1 MTDERPTDRAA
12 REAEREQTRIA
23 AGALLLPLFFAAL
36 FALCIIGVYHK
47 PHPKDIKVA
56 VVGPPAQT
64 APLRAGLARAGGSAF
79 AIRPAA
85 TVAGAT
91 HAVRQRDLDAA
102 LVPTA
107 DPRRPATAIVAG
119 AGGRLV
125 AKASEDFL
133 RAAAAAQGTRLV
145 VRDVRPL
152 AAGDIIGL
160 GIFLFVIV
168 CTITGYIAATV
179 LETVV
184 PDLRPGRRYPL
195 IAAVSV
201 LLPLVV
207 YLIGGLGFGTYT
219 GSFGTIVAFIA
230 VGALYTFVVCAVTR
244 LLQPLLGPPA
254 LFVSLTIFVFL
265 NIPSLG
271 ATYTR
276 PLLPG
281 FWRFIHDFWIG
292 AAAVD
297 AERGLLYFGG
307 LGVGTAVL
315 KMLAWTAV
323 VAALLLVPLSRPR
336 FRPSLTTKGEDSWHA
351 STTTS

>member
-1 MTDERPTDRAA
+1 MSDDRQADRTA
-12 REAEREQTRIA
+12 EEAERAQTRRA
-23 AGALLLPLFFAAL
+23 AGALLLPVFFAAL

-47 PHPKDIKVA
+47 PHPHGIKVA

-64 APLRAGLARAGGSAF
+64 APLRAGLERAGGSAF
-79 AIRPAA
+79 AISGAS
-85 TVAGAT
+85 TLAGAT
-91 HAVRQRDLDAA
+91 HDVRQRDLDAA
-102 LVPTA
+102 IVPTA
-107 DPRRPATAIVAG
+107 DPRRPATLIVAS

-125 AKASEDFL
+125 AKATEDFV
-133 RAAAAAQGTRLV
+133 RAVTATRGGQVV

-152 AAGDIIGL
+152 PAGDVIGL
-160 GIFLFVIV
+160 GIFLFMIV
-168 CTITGYIAATV
+168 LTIAGYIAATV
-179 LETVV
+179 LATVA
-184 PDLRPGRRYPL
+184 PDLRAGRRYPL
-195 IAAVSV
+195 IAAVAV
-201 LLPLVV
+201 LLPTVV

-219 GSFGTIVAFIA
+219 GSFGTILAFIA
-230 VGALYTFVVCAVTR
+230 VGALYTLVVCVVTR

-281 FWRFIHDFWIG
+281 FWRFVHDIWIG

-307 LGVGTAVL
+307 LAVGTALL

-323 VAALLLVPLSRPR
+323 VVALLLVPLSRPR
-336 FRPSLTTKGEDSWHA
+336 FRTSLSTKGEGSWRA

>member
-1 MTDERPTDRAA
+1 MTNERHSDPSAQDTQRT
-12 REAEREQTRIA
+12 QTRLA
-23 AGALLLPLFFAAL
+23 AGALLLPIFFAGL

-47 PHPKDIKVA
+47 PHPRDIKVA

-64 APLRAGLARAGGSAF
+64 APLVAGLSRAGGAAF
-79 AIRPAA
+79 DIRRAA

-91 HAVRQRDLDAA
+91 RDVRRRDLDAA

-107 DPRRPATAIVAG
+107 DPKRPATAIVATG
-119 AGGRLV
+119 GGRLV

-133 RAAAAAQGTRLV
+133 RAAVATQGAQLV

-152 AAGDIIGL
+152 APGDALGL
-160 GIFLFVIV
+160 GIFMFVIV
-168 CTITGYIAATV
+168 CTIGGYIAATV
-179 LETVV
+179 LATVA

-195 IAAVSV
+195 IAAVAIV
-201 LLPLVV
+201 MPTLA
-207 YLIGGLGFGTYT
+207 YLIAGLGFGTYT
-219 GSFGTIVAFIA
+219 GSFGTILAFIA
-230 VGALYTFVVCAVTR
+230 VGAFYTFVVALVTR

-281 FWRFIHDFWIG
+281 FWQFIHDFWIG

-307 LGVGTAVL
+307 LDVGTAL
-315 KMLAWTAV
+315 LRMLAWTVVV
-323 VAALLLVPLSRPR
+323 VALVLVPLSRPR
-336 FRPSLTTKGEDSWHA
+336 LRSSVDTKGTSSWRA

>member
-1 MTDERPTDRAA
+1 MTDPAAAEEQQQRAL
-12 REAEREQTRIA
+12 TRRA
-23 AGALLLPLFFAAL
+23 AGALILPIFFAAM
-36 FALCIIGVYHK
+36 FALCIIGVYHA
-47 PHPKDIKVA
+47 PHPNGIKVA

-64 APLRAGLARAGGSAF
+64 APLRAGLQRAGGKAF
-79 AIRPAA
+79 DIRPAL

-107 DPRRPATAIVAG
+107 DPRRPATAIVAS
-119 AGGRLV
+119 AGGRLA
-125 AKASEDFL
+125 AKATEDFL
-133 RAAAAAQGTRLV
+133 RAATSTQGIRLA

-152 AAGDIIGL
+152 PAGDILGL
-160 GIFLFVIV
+160 GIFLWLIV
-168 CTITGYIAATV
+168 LTITGYIASTV
-179 LETVV
+179 LATIT

-195 IAAVSV
+195 IAAAAV
-201 LLPLVV
+201 LLPTVV

-219 GSFGTIVAFIA
+219 GSFGTILAFIGI
-230 VGALYTFVVCAVTR
+230 GALYTLVVGVVTR

-281 FWRFIHDFWIG
+281 FWQFIHDIWIG
-292 AAAVD
+292 AATVD

-307 LGVGTAVL
+307 LDVGTAL
-315 KMLAWTAV
+315 LRILAWTAV
-323 VAALLLVPLSRPR
+323 VVALLVVPLSRPR
-336 FRPSLTTKGEDSWHA
+336 FRTSLSTRGEGSWGP

>member
-1 MTDERPTDRAA
+1 MSHDRPVDRTAE
-12 REAEREQTRIA
+12 EAERTQSRRA
-23 AGALLLPLFFAAL
+23 VGALLLPVFFAAL

-47 PHPKDIKVA
+47 PHPHGIRLA
-56 VVGPPAQT
+56 VVGPPART
-64 APLRAGLARAGGSAF
+64 APVRAGLERAGGTAF
-79 AIRPAA
+79 AISGAA
-85 TVAGAT
+85 TLAGAT
-91 HAVRQRDLDAA
+91 HDVRQRDLDAA

-107 DPRRPATAIVAG
+107 DPRRPATVIVAS

-125 AKASEDFL
+125 AKATEDFV
-133 RAAAAAQGTRLV
+133 RAVAAARGGQVV

-152 AAGDIIGL
+152 PAGDVIGL
-160 GIFLFVIV
+160 GIFLFMIV
-168 CTITGYIAATV
+168 LTITGYIAATV
-179 LETVV
+179 LATVV

-195 IAAVSV
+195 IAAVAV
-201 LLPLVV
+201 LLPTVV
-207 YLIGGLGFGTYT
+207 YLIGGLGYGTYT
-219 GSFGTIVAFIA
+219 GSFATILAFIA
-230 VGALYTFVVCAVTR
+230 VGALYTLVVGVVTR

-254 LFVSLTIFVFL
+254 LFVSLTVFVFL

-281 FWRFIHDFWIG
+281 FWRFVHDIWIG

-307 LGVGTAVL
+307 LGVGTALL
-315 KMLAWTAV
+315 KMLAWAAV
-323 VAALLLVPLSRPR
+323 VVGLLLVPLSRPR
-336 FRPSLTTKGEDSWHA
+336 FRPRLSTRGEASWGP

>member
-1 MTDERPTDRAA
+1 MSQVAEVQQEQRA
-12 REAEREQTRIA
+12 QTRIA
-23 AGALLLPLFFAAL
+23 AGALVLPLFFAAM
-36 FALCIIGVYHK
+36 FAVCIIGVYHR
-47 PHPKDIKVA
+47 PHPDGIKVG

-64 APLRAGLARAGGSAF
+64 APLRAGLAKAGRSAF
-79 AIRPAA
+79 AVSEVA

-91 HAVRQRDLDAA
+91 HGVRQRDLDAA

-107 DPRRPATAIVAG
+107 DPRRPATAIVAS
-119 AGGRLV
+119 AGGRLA
-125 AKASEDFL
+125 AKATEDFL
-133 RAAAAAQGTRLV
+133 RAATAAQGARLV

-152 AAGDIIGL
+152 PAGDVIGL
-160 GIFLFVIV
+160 GIFLFMIV
-168 CTITGYIAATV
+168 CTIAGYIAATV
-179 LETVV
+179 LATVA

-195 IAAVSV
+195 LAAVAV
-201 LLPLVV
+201 LLPTVT
-207 YLIGGLGFGTYT
+207 YLIGGLGYGTYT
-219 GSFGTIVAFIA
+219 GSFGTILAFIA
-230 VGALYTFVVCAVTR
+230 VGALYTFVVCVVTR
-244 LLQPLLGPPA
+244 LLQPLLGPLG

-307 LGVGTAVL
+307 LDVGTAVVR
-315 KMLAWTAV
+315 MLAWTV
-323 VAALLLVPLSRPR
+323 VVVALLLIPLSRPR
-336 FRPSLTTKGEDSWHA
+336 FFTSTSTKGQSSWRA

>member
-1 MTDERPTDRAA
+1 MDVENNMADTQRT
-12 REAEREQTRIA
+12 QTRLA
-23 AGALLLPLFFAAL
+23 VSALLVPIFFAAL
-36 FALCIIGVYHK
+36 FALCIIGVYHR

-64 APLRAGLARAGGSAF
+64 APVQAGLSRAGGAAF
-79 AIRPAA
+79 DIRLAA

-107 DPRRPATAIVAG
+107 DPRRPATAIVATG
-119 AGGRLV
+119 GGRLV

-133 RAAAAAQGTRLV
+133 RAAVATQGGRLV

-152 AAGDIIGL
+152 APGDALGV
-160 GIFLFVIV
+160 GIFMFMIV
-168 CTITGYIAATV
+168 CTIGGYIVATV
-179 LETVV
+179 LLTVA

-195 IAAVSV
+195 IAAAAIVIPT
-201 LLPLVV
+201 LV

-219 GSFGTIVAFIA
+219 GSFGTILAFIG
-230 VGALYTFVVCAVTR
+230 VGAFYTFVVAAVTR

-281 FWRFIHDFWIG
+281 FWQFIHDFWLG
-292 AAAVD
+292 ASAVD

-307 LGVGTAVL
+307 LDVGAAL
-315 KMLAWTAV
+315 LRMLAWTAV
-323 VAALLLVPLSRPR
+323 VVALVLIPLSRPR
-336 FRPSLTTKGEDSWHA
+336 LRSSVDTKGTRSWRA